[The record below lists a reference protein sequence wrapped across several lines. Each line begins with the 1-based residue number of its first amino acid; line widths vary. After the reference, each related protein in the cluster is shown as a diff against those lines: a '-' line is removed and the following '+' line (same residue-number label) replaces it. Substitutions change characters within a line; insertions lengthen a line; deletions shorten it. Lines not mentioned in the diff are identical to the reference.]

1 MITEFNYQRYLSAKK
16 TVDDR
21 ALNRAVWER
30 MILALTGKDL
40 RHPLEVLEIG
50 AGIGTMAERFLGA
63 APGGEIFYRAIDVSA
78 ENIREARERLTV
90 WGEGNGYT
98 VEPSGADLLLRRSG
112 IEAQVRLECL
122 DLFELLDW
130 EGAPAR
136 YDLLLANAFLD
147 LIDLPAYLPAIAG
160 LLREGGHY
168 LFTINFDGE
177 TIFQPPFDDE
187 LEAAIL
193 ACYHRTMD
201 ERTREGAPSG
211 DSRTGRA
218 LFRHLPAAGLEILA
232 AGSSDWV
239 VFPGKDRYPADEA
252 YFLHFIIHTVA
263 TALKDHP
270 EIDPDQLRRWA
281 GARHEQV
288 EQRKLIY
295 IAHQLDFFGKKC
307 DFIRPKL

>member
-112 IEAQVRLECL
+112 
-122 DLFELLDW
+122 
-130 EGAPAR
+130 
-136 YDLLLANAFLD
+136 
-147 LIDLPAYLPAIAG
+147 
-160 LLREGGHY
+160 
-168 LFTINFDGE
+168 
-177 TIFQPPFDDE
+177 
-187 LEAAIL
+187 
-193 ACYHRTMD
+193 
-201 ERTREGAPSG
+201 
-211 DSRTGRA
+211 
-218 LFRHLPAAGLEILA
+218 
-232 AGSSDWV
+232 
-239 VFPGKDRYPADEA
+239 
-252 YFLHFIIHTVA
+252 
-263 TALKDHP
+263 
-270 EIDPDQLRRWA
+270 
-281 GARHEQV
+281 
-288 EQRKLIY
+288 
-295 IAHQLDFFGKKC
+295 
-307 DFIRPKL
+307 